1 MGLASA
7 PPKMTATP
15 RAKIGHCLGRRWRG
29 GQHKFGRPDHVTV
42 VRLRARAAGNEC
54 SSEEEALNLLRFALV
69 EHGIWLPPP
78 KVWVLAIRERFKPLG
93 IVDVI
98 VPPRST
104 GEPMQWIF
112 AEDDDE
118 WEKNNPI
125 PAPDEELADELR
137 IRALANDCSV
147 EEEALNVLRFAL
159 EKPARL
165 PQPKDLGVAINELF
179 RDLGFGI
186 EVRPRSENPDPV
198 VRYYWLDDGDDR

>member
-1 MGLASA
+1 MVSINLDDLDHI
-7 PPKMTATP
+7 TA
-15 RAKIGHCLGRRWRG
+15 
-29 GQHKFGRPDHVTV
+29 

-54 SSEEEALNLLRFALV
+54 PSEEEALNLLRFALV
-69 EHGIWLPPP
+69 EHGIHVPPP
-78 KVWVLAIRERFKPLG
+78 KDWVLAIRERFKPLG

-98 VPPRST
+98 IPPRST

-125 PAPDEELADELR
+125 LTPDEELAEELR

-147 EEEALNVLRFAL
+147 EEEALSVLRFAL

-165 PQPKDLGVAINELF
+165 PQPKHLDVAINELF
-179 RDLGFGI
+179 RDLRFGI

-198 VRYYWLDDGDDR
+198 VRYYWLDDEDGDNC